1 MRFPIL
7 KASTS
12 ETQEDTEHHN
22 LREMVHQ
29 SLHHAL
35 KFELLTLFLAN
46 KKIIHASVL

>member
-1 MRFPIL
+1 M

-12 ETQEDTEHHN
+12 ETQEGTEHHN

-29 SLHHAL
+29 SLYRAL

-46 KKIIHASVL
+46 TKIIHISVLLHN